1 MQFPLISIIIPT
13 YNSAKTI
20 SIALDSIC
28 YQTFKNWEILVIDSL
43 STDATIAIVNK
54 YRSQFSQIKIY
65 SERDDGIY
73 EAMNKGIEL
82 AQGDWIYFMGSD
94 DNLYKNNSLE
104 NIVKIDDLDSYDVIY
119 GNVYSSRFYGVFDGK
134 FTFFK
139 LLSYNMC
146 HQAIFLK
153 KSVFKEIGK
162 FNLKY
167 RSHADWDHN
176 IKWFFNSKIKKLY
189 IDSIIANYADGGF
202 SSENYDLKFEN
213 ARLWI
218 IWYMGL
224 GKIPVKELLAMS
236 RQILNRKN
244 KMEQ

>member
-1 MQFPLISIIIPT
+1 
-13 YNSAKTI
+13 
-20 SIALDSIC
+20 
-28 YQTFKNWEILVIDSL
+28 
-43 STDATIAIVNK
+43 
-54 YRSQFSQIKIY
+54 
-65 SERDDGIY
+65 
-73 EAMNKGIEL
+73 
-82 AQGDWIYFMGSD
+82 
-94 DNLYKNNSLE
+94 
-104 NIVKIDDLDSYDVIY
+104 
-119 GNVYSSRFYGVFDGK
+119 
-134 FTFFK
+134 
-139 LLSYNMC
+139 MC

-224 GKIPVKELLAMS
+224 GKISIKELLTMS
-236 RQILNRKN
+236 RQILNRKI
-244 KMEQ
+244 K